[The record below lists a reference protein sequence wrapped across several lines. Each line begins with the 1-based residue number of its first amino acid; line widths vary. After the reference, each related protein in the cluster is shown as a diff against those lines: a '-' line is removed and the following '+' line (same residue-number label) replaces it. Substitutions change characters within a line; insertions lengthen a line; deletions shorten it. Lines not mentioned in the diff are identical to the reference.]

1 MKSLLLNSVTHG
13 YTGCSHAGY
22 RLEPD
27 LDEGCLQSCS
37 LTHVNA
43 IRTVVLNRDY
53 CIVTTLYRIYYCQS
67 FYANVASYRMVH
79 LNCNFG
85 AMIS

>member
-1 MKSLLLNSVTHG
+1 MISLLVNAITHG

-27 LDEGCLQSCS
+27 RDEGCLQSCS

-43 IRTVVLNRDY
+43 INRDY
-53 CIVTTLYRIYYCQS
+53 CIVTTLYHIYYCQS
-67 FYANVASYRMVH
+67 FYANVASYRMVN
-79 LNCNFG
+79 LNRNFG
-85 AMIS
+85 AMIR